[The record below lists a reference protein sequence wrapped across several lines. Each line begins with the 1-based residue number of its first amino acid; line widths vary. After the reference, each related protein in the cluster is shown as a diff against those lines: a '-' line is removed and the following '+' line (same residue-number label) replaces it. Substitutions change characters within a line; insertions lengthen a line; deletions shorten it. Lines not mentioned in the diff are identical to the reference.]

1 MKNIHLISHR
11 KNDKIR
17 FKNQKNKKML
27 TKCPKNIRPFSVNN
41 FFFEFH

>member
-17 FKNQKNKKML
+17 FKNQKNKKNAYKM
-27 TKCPKNIRPFSVNN
+27 P
-41 FFFEFH
+41 